1 MSQVSDNCM
10 EAILPHTMNIVGEPL
25 TRVETMLRSQLQSE
39 VPIIDEMVNCGGAT
53 GGKRFRPILL
63 LLAAQATGGIEDQHI
78 MLATSVEMIHA
89 ATLVHDDI
97 IDNATTRRHVTT
109 INNRWGNQGAVL
121 FGDFLFT
128 QAFYLAS
135 LTGSAEAC
143 QIIGRATNLVCE
155 GELQQSDAAGNFETT
170 VDEYFEIISKKTAA
184 LCACATELGAS
195 FCGDPASVKKW
206 KQVGMDLGLAFQ
218 IVDDV
223 LDLKGDAT
231 ACGKTLGT
239 DLETAKPT
247 LPILLG
253 LQMTG
258 VNERAKWLN
267 RLSRRELSR
276 DEVTRWLN
284 ETGAMQA
291 AEKLAEQKVQSS
303 VEFTRTQNSIVAAAF
318 QELSE
323 FLLARN
329 N

>member
-1 MSQVSDNCM
+1 MSQVSDNRM
-10 EAILPHTMNIVGEPL
+10 ESILPHTMNIVGEPL

-97 IDNATTRRHVTT
+97 IDNAKTRRHVTT

-170 VDEYFEIISKKTAA
+170 VDEYYEIISKKTAA

-195 FCGDPASVKKW
+195 FCGDPTSVKKW

-267 RLSRRELSR
+267 RLNRRELSR

-303 VEFTRTQNSIVAAAF
+303 VEFTRTQNSNVAAAF